1 MPRWFSGYQTRFVVT
16 DLFGVTTT
24 WLDRLTLGAQ
34 IAFSLNQP
42 MTGSIDLRSNDPRVN
57 RIFTDGD
64 PLVAQSNRLIYMFSR
79 EAPADASPW
88 VCRAAGTIM
97 SPDDQA
103 DADVP
108 TSHISFY
115 DAWQFLFGTPAY
127 LDTSGTLPGPD
138 GFTFFAT
145 AGGVI
150 VATLL
155 ANAIASQVPTTGPPY
170 PGGNGYMIDAGP
182 DYGGTEFWEPSGG
195 VIEDTPVI
203 DYNVQQGSSVGDNWN
218 NLLAA
223 GTDPNPGTGP
233 VDAGVDIVLQPI
245 YDPVNRPG
253 YTHNLCVYSLAG
265 TERYGSAMAWGKFT
279 RTATTAEREHDGTA
293 GAFINVA
300 NYYAGQGGPQVGVV
314 TNGASVDKYLAY
326 WAQQFFPS
334 QPDALAVQ
342 AMAQQALVLAKQG
355 KRTFTLNPDPMR
367 AIQPF
372 VGYNIGD
379 RIPVHTPDSL
389 RVSAAGL
396 QRVQGIPIV
405 VGPDGITRVNA
416 LLTSPDW
423 RGDDA

>member
-1 MPRWFSGYQTRFVVT
+1 MPRWFSGYQTRFLIT

-34 IAFSLNQP
+34 IAVNLNQP
-42 MTGSIDLRSNDPRVN
+42 LQGTIDLRSNDPRVN

-64 PLVAQSNRLIYMFSR
+64 PLVAQSNRLIYMFFR
-79 EAPADASPW
+79 EGGSPPW
-88 VCRAAGTIM
+88 VCRAAGMLM
-97 SPDDQA
+97 SPQDEA

-108 TSHISFY
+108 TTHVAFY
-115 DAWQFLFGTPAY
+115 DPWQFLFGTPAY
-127 LDTSGTLPGPD
+127 LDTSGTLPGPN

-145 AGGVI
+145 MGSVI

-155 ANAIASQVPTTGPPY
+155 ANAIASQPPTTGGT
-170 PGGNGYMIDAGP
+170 GGNGYMIDAGP
-182 DYGGTEFWEPSGG
+182 DYGGTEFWAPSGG

-265 TERYGSAMAWGKFT
+265 TERYGSSMAWGTFT
-279 RTATTAEREHDGTA
+279 RTSTTADREHDGTPS
-293 GAFINVA
+293 AFINVA
-300 NYYAGQGGPQVGVV
+300 NYYAGQGGPPVGLV

-372 VGYNIGD
+372 IGYNIGD
-379 RIPVHTPDSL
+379 RIPVLAPDAL
-389 RVSAAGL
+389 RVEASGL
-396 QRVQGIPIV
+396 QRVEGIPLV
-405 VGPDGITRVNA
+405 VSPDGITRVTG
-416 LLTSPDW
+416 LLTTPDW
-423 RGDDA
+423 RGDDV